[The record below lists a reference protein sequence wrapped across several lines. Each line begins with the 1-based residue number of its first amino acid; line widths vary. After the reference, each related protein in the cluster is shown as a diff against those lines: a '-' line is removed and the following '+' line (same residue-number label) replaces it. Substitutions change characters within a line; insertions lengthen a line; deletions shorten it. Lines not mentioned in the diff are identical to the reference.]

1 PVPGAAGVTDAV
13 REFVAERLPSYM
25 VPSAF
30 VELDVLPLT
39 VNGKVDRKALPA
51 PEYAAGARS
60 GRAPAGV
67 REELLCQAFAE
78 VLGLPAVGVDD
89 DFFALGGHSL
99 LAVSLVEWLRRRG
112 I

>member
-1 PVPGAAGVTDAV
+1 PVDGRAGLAELV

-51 PEYAAGARS
+51 PEYAGAGS

-67 REELLCQAFAE
+67 RE
-78 VLGLPAVGVDD
+78 
-89 DFFALGGHSL
+89 
-99 LAVSLVEWLRRRG
+99 
-112 I
+112 